1 MKIGTI
7 GAGRMVEA
15 LAGRWV
21 RAGHEV
27 VIGARNP
34 QSAKDVAD
42 RIGAAG
48 SASLSEAAQFGEV
61 VLFGVKKDAIVPAL
75 EAAGAREG
83 ALSGKVIIDCGN
95 AVNTEDFSLI
105 TWEGKSLAEQAEAIA
120 VGSRVVK
127 AFNLAAYTVWQLDPP
142 SYDGRPLAV
151 PFCGEEAAKKLAEP
165 LITDLGAS
173 ALDLGDL
180 RQARHLEAMGVII
193 VKLLFGGHGLN
204 SVFQF
209 IEAAP
214 Q

>member
-15 LAGRWV
+15 LGGRWV

-27 VIGARNP
+27 MIGARNP
-34 QSAKDVAD
+34 QSAKEVAD

-48 SASLSEAAQFGEV
+48 SGSLSEAAEFGDV
-61 VLFGVKKDAIVPAL
+61 VLFGVKKDAVESAL

-83 ALSGKVIIDCGN
+83 SLSGKVVIDCGN
-95 AVNTEDFSLI
+95 AVNTADFSLM
-105 TWEGKSLAEQAEAIA
+105 TWEGKSFAEHAEAIA
-120 VGSRVVK
+120 TGSRVVK
-127 AFNLAAYTVWQLDPP
+127 AFNLAAYTVWELDPV

-151 PFCGEEAAKKLAEP
+151 PFCGEDAAKKLVEP

-173 ALDLGDL
+173 ALDIGDL
-180 RQARHLEAMGVII
+180 RQARHLEAMGVVI
-193 VKLLFGGHGLN
+193 VKMLFTGHGLN

-214 Q
+214 A